1 MTHPFT
7 RQISALLSQ
16 LAAESLLKNEHEI
29 TSPQSGQV
37 QIEARRMINLCANNY
52 LGLADRASLI

>member
-7 RQISALLSQ
+7 RQISVLLSQ
-16 LAAESLLKNEHEI
+16 LAAESLLKNEHVI

-52 LGLADRASLI
+52 LGLADHASLI